1 MARSNSQPGCGAY
14 RLLISSKKLFLHIL
28 HYTRFVRSSGW
39 ESSISEISPFRH
51 LGFAGIS
58 GGGLGAPG
66 KVPAVN
72 IPFPIRNLDSGFRT
86 SLFS

>member
-1 MARSNSQPGCGAY
+1 MLIPTITQFFFNKSSAR
-14 RLLISSKKLFLHIL
+14 IL
-28 HYTRFVRSSGW
+28 QTRSSGR
-39 ESSISEISPFRH
+39 EFSISEISPFRH
-51 LGFAGIS
+51 LGLAGIP

-72 IPFPIRNLDSGFRT
+72 IPFAIRNLDSGFRT